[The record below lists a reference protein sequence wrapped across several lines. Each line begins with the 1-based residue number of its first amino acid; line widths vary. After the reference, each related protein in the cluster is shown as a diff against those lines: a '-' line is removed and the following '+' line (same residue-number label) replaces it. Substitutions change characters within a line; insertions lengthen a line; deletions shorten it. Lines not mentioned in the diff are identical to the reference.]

1 MKSRSMI
8 LSKSYLLLK
17 NLVHGVIIVIGS
29 GKMGKSCTAHS
40 LADLFWPHLP
50 KYILDP
56 ENIDVSI
63 FPEYVHVK
71 DTNEIPPRSVIFIED
86 VNRVFSSRKSG
97 NNNALQRWLSV
108 VSQKDYI
115 VILSS
120 QSFADTD
127 MAWARSQNTIFV
139 HKWMWPDDIQ
149 FERQEIQVQQVSAN
163 DAIVRLALDSPTID
177 FRSICYFARHGDTM
191 SITPVEWWEDGK
203 HSHIFREVEIS
214 LISP

>member
-1 MKSRSMI
+1 MRKSDSC
-8 LSKSYLLLK
+8 LLLE

-40 LADLFWPHLP
+40 LAAFFWPGHP

-56 ENIDVSI
+56 EDIDVSM
-63 FPEYVHVK
+63 FPDYVHVK
-71 DTNEIPPRSVIFIED
+71 DTNTIPPRSVIFIED

-115 VILSS
+115 VIISS
-120 QSFADTD
+120 QSFADSD

-149 FERQEIQVQQVSAN
+149 FERPEVQIQQVSAN
-163 DAIVRLALDSPTID
+163 DAIVRLATENPDED

-191 SITPVEWWEDGK
+191 SITPAEWWEDGV

-214 LISP
+214 LISQ

>member
-1 MKSRSMI
+1 MT
-8 LSKSYLLLK
+8 LSDSYVLLK

-40 LADLFWPHLP
+40 LAAFFWPDHP

-56 ENIDVSI
+56 EDIDVSI
-63 FPEYVHVK
+63 FPDYVHVK
-71 DTNEIPPRSVIFIED
+71 DTAEIPPRSIIFIED

-149 FERQEIQVQQVSAN
+149 FERPEIQVQQVSAN
-163 DAIVRLALDSPTID
+163 DAIVRLATEDPDTD

-191 SITPVEWWEDGK
+191 SVVPVKWWTDGV

>member
-1 MKSRSMI
+1 MK
-8 LSKSYLLLK
+8 SKSYILLE
-17 NLVHGVIIVIGS
+17 NLLHGVIIVIGS

-40 LADLFWPHLP
+40 LAALFWPDHP
-50 KYILDP
+50 KYLLDP
-56 ENIDVSI
+56 EDIDASM
-63 FPEYVHVK
+63 FPGYIHVK
-71 DTNEIPPRSVIFIED
+71 DTDKIPPRSVIFIED

-115 VILSS
+115 VIISS
-120 QSFADTD
+120 QSFADSD
-127 MAWARSQNTIFV
+127 MAWARSQNTIFI

-149 FERQEIQVQQVSAN
+149 FERQEVQIQQVSAN
-163 DAIVRLALDSPTID
+163 DAIVKLALEKPNTD

-191 SITPVEWWEDGK
+191 SVAPVNWWEDGK
-203 HSHIFREVEIS
+203 HSHIFREVSIS

>member
-1 MKSRSMI
+1 M
-8 LSKSYLLLK
+8 LSDSYVLLK

-29 GKMGKSCTAHS
+29 GKMGKSCTGHS
-40 LADLFWPHLP
+40 LAALFWPDHP

-56 ENIDVSI
+56 EDINVAM
-63 FPEYVHVK
+63 FPGYVHVK
-71 DTNEIPPRSVIFIED
+71 DTNAIPPRSVIFIED

-108 VSQKDYI
+108 ISQKDYI
-115 VILSS
+115 VIISS

-127 MAWARSQNTIFV
+127 MAWARSQNTIFI

-149 FERQEIQVQQVSAN
+149 FERQEVQIQQVSAN
-163 DAIVRLALDSPTID
+163 DAIVRLAAENHNTD

-191 SITPVEWWEDGK
+191 TIVPVEWWKDGE

-214 LISP
+214 LISQ